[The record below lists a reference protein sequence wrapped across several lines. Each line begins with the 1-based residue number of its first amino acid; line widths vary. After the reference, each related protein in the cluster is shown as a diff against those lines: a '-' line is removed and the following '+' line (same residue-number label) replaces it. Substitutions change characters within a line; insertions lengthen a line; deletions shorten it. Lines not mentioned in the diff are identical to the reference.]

1 MKRYAVVF
9 AMIVACLYSATE
21 AGLAQHQDHKAKST
35 SQDSSSIQQDKK
47 ESTVV
52 NAKVAASVKEIIDS
66 YLKLKNAL
74 AGDKSNNAADA
85 GKEMVEALGKLDKSL
100 LTTEQAKLYQD
111 VEEDAREQAEH
122 IEENAKNIVHQR
134 EHFAVLSRDVY
145 DLVKTFG
152 AGQVLYKSFCT
163 MYNDKKGAIWLSETK
178 TIKNPYYG
186 KKMLT
191 CGEVQEELK

>member
-9 AMIVACLYSATE
+9 AMIVASLFGATE
-21 AGLAQHQDHKAKST
+21 ASLAQHQDHKAKST
-35 SQDSSSIQQDKK
+35 SQDSSSIQQNRK
-47 ESTVV
+47 ESAGV
-52 NAKVAASVKEIIDS
+52 NAKVAATVKQIIAS

-74 AGDKSNNAADA
+74 AGDKSNDAAEA
-85 GKEMVEALGKLDKSL
+85 GKEIVEALGTLDKSL
-100 LTTEQAKLYQD
+100 LTTEQAKLYED
-111 VEEDAREQAEH
+111 VGEDAREHAEH
-122 IEENAKNIVHQR
+122 IGENAKNIGHQR
-134 EHFAVLSRDVY
+134 EHFAVLSQDVY

-152 AGQVLYKSFCT
+152 AGQLLYKNFCP

-191 CGEVQEELK
+191 CGEFQEELK